1 LIVNQPEAARGAAQE
16 KPNLIGVLESDST
29 QPA

>member
-1 LIVNQPEAARGAAQE
+1 VNQPEAARGAVQE
-16 KPNLIGVLESDST
+16 KPNLIGVLEGDST